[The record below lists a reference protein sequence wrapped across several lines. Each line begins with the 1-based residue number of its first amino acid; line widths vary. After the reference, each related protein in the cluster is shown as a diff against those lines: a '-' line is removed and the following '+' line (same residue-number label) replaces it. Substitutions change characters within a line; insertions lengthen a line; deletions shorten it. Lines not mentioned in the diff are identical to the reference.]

1 MNGFM
6 HQKILIFTDLDGSL
20 LDHHSYS
27 YSAAGPLLEDL
38 RTADVPVIPVTS
50 KTRAELQVLR
60 TELQNRHPFIVEN
73 GAAVFMPKAC
83 FPELVGNVDTV
94 DDLFC
99 YTFSESRAY
108 WQALLKELEAEF
120 EHLFT
125 TFEQAGV
132 EGIMAMT
139 GLSRA
144 AAERANQRD
153 FSEPVSWLGD
163 EKSKQSFIAAVEA
176 RGATVL
182 QGGRFLHIT
191 GGCDKGKAVQWLCQQ
206 YQDHY
211 AGLDLLTLAAG
222 DSHNDIAMLEV
233 VDKPIIIRSPV
244 QGIPAL
250 KHHDVYITNKYGP
263 EGWVEAVSKLI
274 APTISCPP
282 SNNSLLG
289 ND

>member
-99 YTFSESRAY
+99 YTFSKSRAY

-132 EGIMAMT
+132 EG
-139 GLSRA
+139 
-144 AAERANQRD
+144 
-153 FSEPVSWLGD
+153 
-163 EKSKQSFIAAVEA
+163 
-176 RGATVL
+176 RGGV
-182 QGGRFLHIT
+182 
-191 GGCDKGKAVQWLCQQ
+191 
-206 YQDHY
+206 
-211 AGLDLLTLAAG
+211 
-222 DSHNDIAMLEV
+222 
-233 VDKPIIIRSPV
+233 
-244 QGIPAL
+244 
-250 KHHDVYITNKYGP
+250 
-263 EGWVEAVSKLI
+263 
-274 APTISCPP
+274 
-282 SNNSLLG
+282 
-289 ND
+289 